1 MAENIILCGYLG
13 ICSCFDCRKRQ
24 IPIWLLRL
32 GVGAGMAYALFLLA
46 AGRAGWQTVLA
57 GAAPGTMML
66 LYSRLSQGKLGWA
79 DGLMVLPA
87 GLVQHWERCAAEV
100 FAACF
105 LAFLAAAG
113 LLIAGKA
120 TRSTKLPF
128 APFFLAAVLLMWIA
142 EGSGSMAC
150 G

>member
-57 GAAPGTMML
+57 GAAPGTGDAAL
-66 LYSRLSQGKLGWA
+66 Q
-79 DGLMVLPA
+79 PA
-87 GLVQHWERCAAEV
+87 V
-100 FAACF
+100 
-105 LAFLAAAG
+105 
-113 LLIAGKA
+113 AGKA
-120 TRSTKLPF
+120 GMGGRADGASGRAGAALGKMRGRGVCSLLSRLPCGGRTADRGEGDEKYKASF
-128 APFFLAAVLLMWIA
+128 CPFFSLRRFCL
-142 EGSGSMAC
+142 C

>member
-1 MAENIILCGYLG
+1 
-13 ICSCFDCRKRQ
+13 
-24 IPIWLLRL
+24 
-32 GVGAGMAYALFLLA
+32 
-46 AGRAGWQTVLA
+46 
-57 GAAPGTMML
+57 
-66 LYSRLSQGKLGWA
+66 
-79 DGLMVLPA
+79 MVLPA

-142 EGSGSMAC
+142 EAPEAWHVDNGGMKGDKGEVQETEMKGSAAETRRKMPI
-150 G
+150 

>member
-1 MAENIILCGYLG
+1 MDQIFVGMGY
-13 ICSCFDCRKRQ
+13 
-24 IPIWLLRL
+24 
-32 GVGAGMAYALFLLA
+32 Y
-46 AGRAGWQTVLA
+46 
-57 GAAPGTMML
+57 AAPDRPL
-66 LYSRLSQGKLGWA
+66 LPYWIKPGEERL
-79 DGLMVLPA
+79 
-87 GLVQHWERCAAEV
+87 E
-100 FAACF
+100 
-105 LAFLAAAG
+105 

>member
-57 GAAPGTMML
+57 GAAPGTVML

-105 LAFLAAAG
+105 LAFLSSVSASRFLRSSSGFSDCPAYCATKYAAFVLPDRAS
-113 LLIAGKA
+113 LI
-120 TRSTKLPF
+120 
-128 APFFLAAVLLMWIA
+128 
-142 EGSGSMAC
+142 
-150 G
+150 